1 MSKTPEIKRLVVNGC
16 SYMDFYAQGN
26 GHKEL
31 ADKFNI
37 PIAESLAKPGGSNQR
52 TFRTTLADCYN
63 NEKTLYVIG
72 LTFIHRYELPI
83 LALNDKWNNE
93 NHEGDKFQWINDQQL
108 FELGELDDGITE
120 SDVRQFHKLKMK
132 FEINS
137 ETEVLFNTV
146 FLYTSMIDTIL
157 NNGHQVIVF
166 NTAETTFKRYYHS
179 GNLKFLERYK
189 NIVDK
194 FNWYSNSYQLSK
206 GAKTSNEDIG
216 RDMPSIYKHIAPGEH
231 KHLNEFLYD
240 YINNNLYV

>member
-1 MSKTPEIKRLVVNGC
+1 
-16 SYMDFYAQGN
+16 
-26 GHKEL
+26 
-31 ADKFNI
+31 
-37 PIAESLAKPGGSNQR
+37 
-52 TFRTTLADCYN
+52 
-63 NEKTLYVIG
+63 
-72 LTFIHRYELPI
+72 
-83 LALNDKWNNE
+83 
-93 NHEGDKFQWINDQQL
+93 
-108 FELGELDDGITE
+108 
-120 SDVRQFHKLKMK
+120 MK